1 MFKSRAKRADPYG
14 IKPKVRTERFVMTH
28 GDPVT
33 IGFARR
39 VAENRAAA
47 PKRQRVSPAL
57 TLNGPT
63 YDADYA

>member
-1 MFKSRAKRADPYG
+1 MFKSREKRTDPYG
-14 IKPKVRTERFVMTH
+14 IRPKTRTERFVMTH

-33 IGFARR
+33 IAFARR
-39 VAENRAAA
+39 VAESRAAA
-47 PKRQRVSPAL
+47 PKPLRVSPAL